1 MGLAQN
7 VVFGLV
13 TGSYIAVAAVGFTL
27 IYGINDMINFAYGEY
42 MTIGA
47 YVGLLVGF
55 VLPAGPVVSMLLV
68 IAVSAVLG
76 WAVARMFFIPIKD
89 TGPVP
94 LLLTSI
100 GVGYILRYLIQA
112 VAGPDLRFFEFQ
124 QSQTFRTEAL
134 GGVFVNTNQL
144 TIIAIA
150 LVVFGVTHLLLTRTD
165 IGLAMRA
172 LSKNDDLARVSG
184 IPIDSVQRYVWLLA
198 SGMAGLSGY
207 LIGIQRAAS
216 PFMGFNQILIVL
228 TAAILGGAG
237 SAYGAI
243 AGSYVIGVVMAT
255 SVGVLPSWATELSTA
270 VAFAVLILV
279 LLVKPGGIASAEVRE
294 A

>member
-134 GGVFVNTNQL
+134 GGVFVNMNQL

>member
-55 VLPAGPVVSMLLV
+55 FLPAGPVVSILLV
-68 IAVSAVLG
+68 VAVSAVAG
-76 WAVARMFFIPIKD
+76 WLVARVFFIPIKD

-100 GVGYILRYLIQA
+100 GVGYILRYLIQGI
-112 VAGPDLRFFEFQ
+112 AGPDLRFFEFQ

-144 TIIAIA
+144 TIIGIAI
-150 LVVFGVTHLLLTRTD
+150 LVFGVTHLLLTRTD
-165 IGLAMRA
+165 VGLAMRA
-172 LSKNDDLARVSG
+172 LSKNNDLARVSG
-184 IPIDSVQRYVWLLA
+184 VPIDNIQRYVWLLA
-198 SGMAGLSGY
+198 SGLAGLSGY

-216 PFMGFNQILIVL
+216 PFVGFNQILIVL

-243 AGSYVIGVVMAT
+243 AGSYIIGVVMAT

-270 VAFAVLILV
+270 VAFAVLIVV
-279 LLVKPGGIASAEVRE
+279 LLVRPGGIASAEVRE